1 MPLLAEGKDD
11 VSEIPFAGRVD
22 DVGGAGA
29 LAAHA
34 HVERSGETERQV
46 ASGGLELHGIGAEI
60 EQDAIDRVVPGLT
73 GDGVEIGEP
82 IFDQGQAALS
92 ILDQTGAARD
102 GTLIAID
109 GDNFAVGSRQNS
121 ARIAAGTEGAIDIDA
136 AVTHIEKIPRGA
148 AEHGNVEGRSASDS

>member
-11 VSEIPFAGRVD
+11 VSEIPFAGLVD

-34 HVERSGETERQV
+34 HVERSVETERKA
-46 ASGGLELHGIGAEI
+46 ASGGIELHGGDAEI
-60 EQDAIDRVVPGLT
+60 EHDAIDRAVPGVT
-73 GDGVEIGEP
+73 GEGVDIGEP

-109 GDNFAVGSRQNS
+109 GDNFAVGS
-121 ARIAAGTEGAIDIDA
+121 
-136 AVTHIEKIPRGA
+136 
-148 AEHGNVEGRSASDS
+148 

>member
-11 VSEIPFAGRVD
+11 VSEIPFACRVD
-22 DVGGAGA
+22 HVGRAGA

-34 HVERSGETERQV
+34 HVERSVETERKAAFRGV
-46 ASGGLELHGIGAEI
+46 ELHGRDAEI
-60 EQDAIDRVVPGLT
+60 EHDAIDRVVPRLT
-73 GDGVEIGEP
+73 GDRVEIGKS

-92 ILDQTGAARD
+92 LLDQIGAARD

-109 GDNFAVGSRQNS
+109 GDKFAVGGRENS

-136 AVTHIEKIPRGA
+136 AVTHIEKIHRGA